1 MLIPL
6 LSVDMETA
14 VFGGGCFWCTEAV
27 FKMLKG
33 VSSVEPGYAGGR
45 TENPTY
51 EDVCQGNTGHV
62 EVVQVVYDP
71 SQVSYRTLLT
81 IFFAS
86 HDPTTIDRQ
95 GNDVGTQ
102 YRSVVFYTT
111 PAQRAEAEQF
121 IQELNDSS
129 HDGEPIVTS
138 VEHLEKFYQAEDYH
152 RDYYA
157 RNTSA
162 GYCQLVINPK
172 LEKVKEKFAELLQ
185 EQHDH

>member
-1 MLIPL
+1 M
-6 LSVDMETA
+6 
-14 VFGGGCFWCTEAV
+14 
-27 FKMLKG
+27 
-33 VSSVEPGYAGGR
+33 
-45 TENPTY
+45 
-51 EDVCQGNTGHV
+51 
-62 EVVQVVYDP
+62 
-71 SQVSYRTLLT
+71 
-81 IFFAS
+81 
-86 HDPTTIDRQ
+86 DRQ

-129 HDGEPIVTS
+129 HDGEPIVTG
-138 VEHLEKFYQAEDYH
+138 VEPLEKFYQAEDYH

-157 RNTSA
+157 RNKSA